1 MSLDLSDRDRY
12 GDDVL
17 FWAYLLI
24 PPVTFGALIPV
35 LDVLFNK
42 VATVLN
48 NWENH
53 RTESEYQFHLTA
65 KVLSF
70 RLVNCFCSLY
80 YYAFSGRHS
89 ILRLTVQLA
98 SFMVVGQCTKKVK
111 EILLP
116 CLKLKVKT
124 WCANRALRKEMKRAS
139 DQKDDQRTPADTNSQ
154 CTSSAPARKTALSRR
169 RLAQGGSEV
178 WAEARLP
185 VYRTFN
191 DYAEV
196 MVQFGYVT
204 FFSMAFPLAPGF
216 ALLNNLVEIRSDAF
230 KLCNNTRRPIA
241 QKTSGIGVWFHAL
254 QLMSVLAVL
263 TNLAHIGFTS
273 DQFSQFFPN
282 VTNAEKVVIIF
293 AFEHAVLVVQSLVVA
308 VSPREPAWVR
318 RSIRREKHLS
328 KERRRKLFAAQL
340 RRKKDALALS

>member
-1 MSLDLSDRDRY
+1 
-12 GDDVL
+12 
-17 FWAYLLI
+17 
-24 PPVTFGALIPV
+24 
-35 LDVLFNK
+35 
-42 VATVLN
+42 VATLLN

-111 EILLP
+111 EVLLP
-116 CLKLKVKT
+116 CMKRKLKT
-124 WCANRALRKEMKRAS
+124 WFANRALRKETKKAQEQKLPKAKTTADFTPEATEETVSAAAS
-139 DQKDDQRTPADTNSQ
+139 KKS
-154 CTSSAPARKTALSRR
+154 ALSRR
-169 RLAQGGSEV
+169 RLEQGSSEV

-185 VYRTFN
+185 VYKTFG
-191 DYAEV
+191 DYAEM

-241 QKTSGIGVWFHAL
+241 QKASGIGVWFHAL

-273 DQFSQFFPN
+273 DQFSQFFPG
-282 VTNAEKVVIIF
+282 VTDAEKVVIIF

-308 VSPREPAWVR
+308 VSPREPGWVR
-318 RSIRREKHLS
+318 RSIRREKFLS

-340 RRKKDALALS
+340 RKKKEKKEGQSRK